1 MPNPQMFTNLEVLKK
16 ARESFNWKLT
26 TAREVTETVPNP
38 FKINDTGSTFD
49 VRYPEDIA
57 ALIVDMSGVPENER
71 EAYYRKQTE
80 QIAKAFFTLDEKTN
94 LPYPEAIKPYIK
106 QVYEKMTTTA
116 DINWDSVED
125 VERLLA
131 TEKASQS
138 FATFVTDFP
147 GVFFELYPTPDEIR
161 RIDNLTAKSS
171 LICHDSRIFL
181 GSNEATVADSDKRD
195 FMIQSNNSFENEL
208 ISELG
213 HRVIDA
219 RIKGDDDIHLDF
231 SASDLTKKYFL
242 DEPFEFD
249 NGGMLP
255 YTNDSYA
262 KDYLMYLARSYTHTS
277 VEQVSEKV
285 ISQASDYDSPEYD
298 HLYINGKSARDSI
311 VELKKQ
317 GYSGFD
323 AHAAVGKML
332 KNALTDGKS
341 IVTMMRVVTAAG
353 GKTEF
358 SHQEIKIDL
367 DKLNQVDKKETNYS
381 RFRRFLDW
389 AHIWKIQRFK
399 SNDARDAAQE
409 KLRSSEKFQKAL
421 REAEDKFINRYNSD
435 EIQDKITRNYPAL
448 AEVLPKIVRAEEFE
462 KNNQIENNPIR
473 IPLGNIELESN
484 KNVKIEPKHET
495 KDKTLTNDSRKI

>member
-1 MPNPQMFTNLEVLKK
+1 MPTPQMFTNPEVLKK
-16 ARESFNWKLT
+16 ARESFNWKKA
-26 TAREVTETVPNP
+26 TACEVVETVPNP
-38 FKINDTGSTFD
+38 FNIKNTGSTFD

-71 EAYYRKQTE
+71 EAYYREQTE
-80 QIAKAFFTLDEKTN
+80 RIAKAFFTLDEKTN

-106 QVYEKMTTTA
+106 QVYERMTATM

-138 FATFVTDFP
+138 FATLVTDFP
-147 GVFFELYPTPDEIR
+147 GVFFELYPTPDDIR

-171 LICHDSRIFL
+171 LICHDIRIFL
-181 GSNEATVADSDKRD
+181 GSNAETIMDSDKRD
-195 FMIQSNNSFENEL
+195 FIIQSNNSFENEL

-219 RIKGDDDIHLDF
+219 RIKGDEDIHLDF

-242 DEPFEFD
+242 DEPIEFD
-249 NGGMLP
+249 NGGMLL

-262 KDYLMYLARSYTHTS
+262 KDYLMYLARSYKHTS
-277 VEQVSEKV
+277 VEQVSDKV
-285 ISQASDYDSPEYD
+285 ISQASDYDTPEYD
-298 HLYINGKSARDSI
+298 RLYINGKSARDSI
-311 VELKKQ
+311 IELKAQ
-317 GYSGFD
+317 GYSGFE
-323 AHAAVGKML
+323 AQATVGKML

-341 IVTMMRVVTAAG
+341 IVTMMRVVTAAD

-409 KLRSSEKFQKAL
+409 KLRSSEKFKNAL
-421 REAEDKFINRYNSD
+421 REAENKFINRYNSD
-435 EIQDKITRNYPAL
+435 EVQDKITRNNPAL
-448 AEVLPKIVRAEEFE
+448 AEVIPKIVRAEEFE
-462 KNNQIENNPIR
+462 KNDQIENNSSR

-484 KNVKIEPKHET
+484 KNVKIEPKHEHQ
-495 KDKTLTNDSRKI
+495 DKTLTNDSIKI

>member
-1 MPNPQMFTNLEVLKK
+1 MFTNLEVLKK
-16 ARESFNWKLT
+16 ARESFDWKLS
-26 TAREVTETVPNP
+26 TAREVTASVPNP
-38 FKINDTGSTFD
+38 FKIKNIGSTFD

-57 ALIVDMSGVPENER
+57 SLIVDMSGVPENER
-71 EAYYRKQTE
+71 EAYYRKQVE

-94 LPYPEAIKPYIK
+94 LPYPEAIEPYIK
-106 QVYEKMTTTA
+106 QVYEKMTTTE
-116 DINWDSVED
+116 DINWDSVEE

-147 GVFFELYPTPDEIR
+147 GVFFKLYPTPDDIR

-171 LICHDSRIFL
+171 LICHDARIFL
-181 GSNEATVADSDKRD
+181 GSNSATVTNSDKRD
-195 FMIQSNNSFENEL
+195 FIIQSNNSFENEL

-219 RIKGDDDIHLDF
+219 RIKGDDDIHLDT
-231 SASDLTKKYFL
+231 SVSDLTKKYFL
-242 DEPFEFD
+242 DKPFEFD
-249 NGGMLP
+249 NGGALP
-255 YTNDSYA
+255 YNNDSYA
-262 KDYLMYLARSYTHTS
+262 KDYLMYLARSYKHTS
-277 VEQVSEKV
+277 VEQVSDDV
-285 ISQASDYDSPEYD
+285 ISKAPDYDTSEYD
-298 HLYINGKSARDSI
+298 HLYINGKSVRDSI
-311 VELKKQ
+311 RDLEKQ
-317 GYSGFD
+317 GCKGF
-323 AHAAVGKML
+323 AAQVAVGKQL

-381 RFRRFLDW
+381 RFRRFLDRM
-389 AHIWKIQRFK
+389 HIWKIQRFK
-399 SNDARDAAQE
+399 SNDARDAAQA

-435 EIQDKITRNYPAL
+435 EVQDKLTRANPAL
-448 AEVLPKIVRAEEFE
+448 AEVIPKIVRAEEFE
-462 KNNQIENNPIR
+462 KNKQMENDSAR
-473 IPLGNIELESN
+473 VPLGKIDLEAN
-484 KNVKIEPKHET
+484 KTVKLEPKHDHQ
-495 KDKTLTNDSRKI
+495 DKTLSNDQKAI